1 MKAQSFKVA
10 GWIASAAVALFIVE
24 VIVTFVSELPA
35 YSEIIPASLVAFI
48 LAVHVA
54 FASYATYCLRT
65 FLNERYEFH
74 GVDSLIPL
82 LVISGIVFGL
92 ALICTKLFLG
102 DTESMILMFSLG
114 IPLGVISMLFG
125 YRLLAVNST
134 ISGYKKPFAY
144 SHLIAPICFLSVVL
158 APIGLILLIVT
169 ETLLALI
176 FFSSDKSPELEF
188 V

>member
-1 MKAQSFKVA
+1 MSAGNYKVA
-10 GWIASAAVALFIVE
+10 GWIACASIALFIVE

-35 YSEIIPASLVAFI
+35 YSEFIPPSLVAFI
-48 LAVHVA
+48 LAVHVGL
-54 FASYATYCLRT
+54 ASYATYCLRA

-74 GVDSLIPL
+74 GTDFLIPL

-92 ALICTKLFLG
+92 ALICSRLFLG
-102 DTESMILMFSLG
+102 DTVSMILMFSLG
-114 IPLGVISMLFG
+114 VPLGAISMLFG

-144 SHLIAPICFLSVVL
+144 SCLIAPMCFLSVVL
-158 APIGLILLIVT
+158 APIGLILLMAQGV
-169 ETLLALI
+169 LLALI
-176 FFSSDKSPELEF
+176 FLNDKSPELEF